1 MKNIYNNIIRRIL
14 IGALS
19 LSMLVSVTSCTPSSE
34 NTLSTD
40 SGTSPS
46 TTEAPAQDT
55 AKTEITTDVTTDPP
69 KEDDGIISV
78 IAAGDNLVHE
88 AVYTFAET
96 LAERENGKYGDYYF
110 VPMYDGVKEVVQSAD
125 LAMINQ
131 ESQIC
136 TSPFEASGYPR
147 FITPPAMG
155 DAVMD
160 AGFNVIITAN
170 NHMLDNGDKALLN
183 TVEYWKDKP
192 VITVGTDTS
201 EKESDDIAVFEKDG
215 FKIAIL
221 AYTDVI
227 NHCYDLD
234 DVKKASEYAKYTY
247 YNSDTA
253 KKQLEKA
260 NEIADFV
267 IVSMHWGEEDE
278 FEPDSSQRKIAKD
291 LSKWGADAIIGH
303 HPHVVQPIEWIETD
317 GRKTLCVYSLG
328 NFVSTMLYARNMVG
342 MMVSFDIVTND
353 GEPYIANVKAIPT
366 VTNYVDH
373 PTKDDLKYRQD
384 VYVCLLEDYTEEK
397 ASNHGCNSNESKDVT
412 LDTLKSYI
420 TDNVAKEFLP
430 EWFK

>member
-1 MKNIYNNIIRRIL
+1 MKNIYNIVRRVFT
-14 IGALS
+14 GALS
-19 LSMLVSVTSCTPSSE
+19 FSMLVSFAACAMLSE
-34 NTLSTD
+34 NALSSD
-40 SGTSPS
+40 GVMSPS
-46 TTEAPAQDT
+46 TTEAAVQDT
-55 AKTEITTDVTTDPP
+55 AKTEITTDATEESP
-69 KEDDGIISV
+69 KEDDGIISF

-96 LAERENGKYGDYYF
+96 LAARENGKYGDYYF
-110 VPMYDGVKEVVQSAD
+110 IPMYDGVKKVVQNAD

-136 TSPFEASGYPR
+136 TSPFKVSGYPR
-147 FITPPAMG
+147 FIAPPAIG

-160 AGFNVIITAN
+160 AGFDVIVTAN
-170 NHMLDNGDKALLN
+170 NHMLDNGDEALLN
-183 TVEYWKDKP
+183 TVGYWKNKP

-201 EKESDDIAVFEKDG
+201 EKDSDDIAVFEKDG

-227 NHCYDLD
+227 NHCDDLD
-234 DVKKASEYAKYTY
+234 DVEKASKYAKYTY

-253 KKQLEKA
+253 QQQLKKA
-260 NEIADFV
+260 NKIADFV

-278 FEPDSSQRKIAKD
+278 FDVNSTQKGIAKD

-373 PTKDDLKYRQD
+373 PTKEDLKYRQD
-384 VYVCLLEDYTEEK
+384 VYVCLLEDYAEEK
-397 ASNHGCNSNESKDVT
+397 VSKHGCNSNESKNVT
-412 LDTLKSYI
+412 LDLFKSYI
-420 TDNVAKEFLP
+420 ADNISEEFLP
-430 EWFK
+430 DYLK